1 MQNVWQADILVT
13 ENGFQH
19 FNQKGS
25 IKKHLAH
32 NISIIWLA
40 YI

>member
-1 MQNVWQADILVT
+1 MQHVWQADILVT

-25 IKKHLAH
+25 KKT
-32 NISIIWLA
+32 SGT
-40 YI
+40 